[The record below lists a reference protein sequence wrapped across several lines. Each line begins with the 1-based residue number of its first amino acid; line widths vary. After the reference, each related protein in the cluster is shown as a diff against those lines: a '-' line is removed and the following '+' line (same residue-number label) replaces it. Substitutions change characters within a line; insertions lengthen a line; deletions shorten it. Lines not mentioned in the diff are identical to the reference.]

1 MFLSFFKFRPPKLI
15 RAVWFSSPYS
25 TSFRI
30 MMSLIMYI
38 FEIPIRARWAR
49 LAYFCRPGLPLHSH
63 ITSIYFQV
71 NMVKLSFNNS
81 ETAFWFTPTCVA
93 NSSVP
98 HNALH
103 LGLVRGVG
111 QSHNQVSE
119 ALLVWDNFHH
129 LLDSTLY
136 DPLSTVIIF
145 DPKFHQRPI
154 LLHIILLLVWLL
166 IIIIMQQNSPLLTRI
181 LDNRDR
187 LQTKPK
193 NRQGRASYIL
203 RYWRRISNDMGYFVS
218 AKYIFPPIM
227 KVWEATNFVC
237 LRVFFLLLICL
248 KQIRSI

>member
-1 MFLSFFKFRPPKLI
+1 
-15 RAVWFSSPYS
+15 
-25 TSFRI
+25 
-30 MMSLIMYI
+30 MSLIMYI

-154 LLHIILLLVWLL
+154 LLHIILPLVWLL
-166 IIIIMQQNSPLLTRI
+166 IIIMQE
-181 LDNRDR
+181 NRTLVKFR
-187 LQTKPK
+187 VK
-193 NRQGRASYIL
+193 NYDYWKRVIECWIEEMKIISY
-203 RYWRRISNDMGYFVS
+203 
-218 AKYIFPPIM
+218 
-227 KVWEATNFVC
+227 
-237 LRVFFLLLICL
+237 
-248 KQIRSI
+248 

>member
-1 MFLSFFKFRPPKLI
+1 
-15 RAVWFSSPYS
+15 
-25 TSFRI
+25 
-30 MMSLIMYI
+30 
-38 FEIPIRARWAR
+38 
-49 LAYFCRPGLPLHSH
+49 
-63 ITSIYFQV
+63 
-71 NMVKLSFNNS
+71 MVKLSFNNS
-81 ETAFWFTPTCVA
+81 GTALFLHQRVA

-98 HNALH
+98 HNASH

-111 QSHNQVSE
+111 QSHNRVSE

-145 DPKFHQRPI
+145 DPKFHQCPI
-154 LLHIILLLVWLL
+154 LLRIILPLVWLL
-166 IIIIMQQNSPLLTRI
+166 LIIMQQNNPLLTRI

-218 AKYIFPPIM
+218 AKYIFPHHESLGSH
-227 KVWEATNFVC
+227 KLC
-237 LRVFFLLLICL
+237 LLESFFLLLICL

>member
-1 MFLSFFKFRPPKLI
+1 M
-15 RAVWFSSPYS
+15 
-25 TSFRI
+25 
-30 MMSLIMYI
+30 MYI

-49 LAYFCRPGLPLHSH
+49 HAYFCRLGLPLHSH
-63 ITSIYFQV
+63 IKPLYFQV
-71 NMVKLSFNNS
+71 NMVKLLFNNS
-81 ETAFWFTPTCVA
+81 ETALFLHQRVA

-136 DPLSTVIIF
+136 EPLSTVIIF